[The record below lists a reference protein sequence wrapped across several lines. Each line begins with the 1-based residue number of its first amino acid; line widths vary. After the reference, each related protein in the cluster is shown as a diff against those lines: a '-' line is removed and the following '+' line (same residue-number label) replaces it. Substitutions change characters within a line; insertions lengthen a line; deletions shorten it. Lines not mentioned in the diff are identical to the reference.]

1 MIQTTVDTRSTTC
14 LLVQYVCMAIIG
26 SSIVCLALYRN
37 RRLLTVTNIYVLAF
51 AMGDIFIATVVFP
64 FSVIASVLREWPFND
79 YFAQFYG
86 YITYVWG
93 GVSIYTT
100 LWY

>member
-1 MIQTTVDTRSTTC
+1 MIQTKVDTRSTTC

-26 SSIVCLALYRN
+26 RSIVYLALYRN
-37 RRLLTVTNIYVLAF
+37 RRLLTVTNLYVLAF

-64 FSVIASVLREWPFND
+64 FSVMVLRDWPFND
-79 YFAQFYG
+79 YFAQFYD